1 MEQSD
6 VSELKR
12 RFVRK
17 GQLWW
22 GVPMAVA
29 SPLVIFFCLSGPMEP
44 ATILAWLF
52 ISALTSLTF
61 FYAGAVWGEVMWL
74 IFRNNVVRAAERRT
88 EREKA

>member
-6 VSELKR
+6 VLELKR

-29 SPLVIFFCLSGPMEP
+29 SPLIIFVCMSGPIEP
-44 ATILAWLF
+44 ATVLAWLF
-52 ISALTSLTF
+52 ISALTSLTC
-61 FYAGAVWGEVMWL
+61 FYLGAVWGEVMWL
-74 IFRNNVVRAAERRT
+74 IFKDNVLRAAEMRT

>member
-6 VSELKR
+6 VLELKR
-12 RFVRK
+12 GFVRK

-29 SPLVIFFCLSGPMEP
+29 SPLIIFGCMSGPIEA

-52 ISALTSLTF
+52 ISAMTSLTA
-61 FYAGAVWGEVMWL
+61 FYLGALWAEVMWL
-74 IFRNNVVRAAERRT
+74 IFKDNVLRAAEMRA